1 MNKKRSGTEK
11 DTMSFEKKDKFTYSN
26 FLADKLKENV
36 NKSILSFTNDSEYFK
51 SLIYVC
57 NKYSKYIGKKEI
69 PEKILIE
76 SLEKNIKILEKF
88 KTEGEEKNLA
98 MKEEKEY
105 LNDLLKNK
113 SIRKYINKKFK
124 IFDEETIKTNKIL
137 NGLNINIFYKFF
149 EIMLKNKSDDD
160 IDKLYKIFQE
170 EFSISNDDKVE
181 KNDLKNFFFIFNNFN
196 IIIFT
201 YIFLPVFFLV
211 FFLQFLLF

>member
-1 MNKKRSGTEK
+1 M
-11 DTMSFEKKDKFTYSN
+11 
-26 FLADKLKENV
+26 
-36 NKSILSFTNDSEYFK
+36 
-51 SLIYVC
+51 
-57 NKYSKYIGKKEI
+57 
-69 PEKILIE
+69 IE

-88 KTEGEEKNLA
+88 KTEGEDKNLA
-98 MKEEKEY
+98 IKEEKEY